1 MTSWISDN
9 FKTQELCDKEV
20 EKYPWSSV
28 EVSDHFKTQEMCNKA
43 VEKDLFLLMNLPDGF
58 KNKTDALKQLRNIH

>member
-1 MTSWISDN
+1 MVIGG
-9 FKTQELCDKEV
+9 
-20 EKYPWSSV
+20 SV
-28 EVSDHFKTQEMCNKA
+28 RTQEMCNKA